1 MLQLVDTWLPIILS
15 VLWIHTTL
23 SIIALLSGFVVMRDL
38 LTSTAPDAWTTT
50 FLVSSIATS
59 ATGFAFLPIN
69 EILPSHVVGAL
80 SLLVLAIALLAAY
93 GFRNKGVWRT
103 VYAVSLVVAQFFNV
117 FVAIAQAFKKVPQLN
132 ALAPTQSELPFAIA
146 GGGALALFLVL
157 AILAGYFYRYEP
169 MMKKAA

>member
-23 SIIALLSGFVVMRDL
+23 SIIALLSGFVVLRDL
-38 LTSTAPDAWTTT
+38 LTSSAPDAWTTT
-50 FLVSSIATS
+50 FFASSIATS

-69 EILPSHVVGAL
+69 EILPSHVVGTL

-93 GFRNKGVWRT
+93 GFRNKGVWRI

-117 FVAIAQAFKKVPQLN
+117 FVAIAQAFRKVPQLN
-132 ALAPTQSELPFAIA
+132 VLAPTQMELPFIIA
-146 GGGALALFLVL
+146 GGIVLALFLVL
-157 AILAGYFYRYEP
+157 AILAGWFYRYDP